1 MSRHHQEGQKMT
13 KPFTT
18 LAVAIFGLVTLI
30 HVLRLIFAWDVTIS
44 GLVVPMWV
52 SVAGAILG
60 GVLAVMVKKEA
71 RL

>member
-1 MSRHHQEGQKMT
+1 MR

-30 HVLRLIFAWDVTIS
+30 HVLRLIFASDVTIS

>member
-1 MSRHHQEGQKMT
+1 MR

-30 HVLRLIFAWDVTIS
+30 HLLRLILAWDVTIS

-52 SVAGAILG
+52 SIAGAILG
-60 GVLAVMVKKEA
+60 GLLAVMVKKEA

>member
-1 MSRHHQEGQKMT
+1 MT
-13 KPFTT
+13 KPFTI
-18 LAVAIFGLVTLI
+18 LAVAIFGLVAVI
-30 HVLRLIFAWDVTIS
+30 HVLRLIFVWDVTIS

-52 SVAGAILG
+52 SIAGAILG

>member
-1 MSRHHQEGQKMT
+1 MSRHHLEGQKMT

-52 SVAGAILG
+52 SGAGAILG

>member
-1 MSRHHQEGQKMT
+1 MT
-13 KPFTT
+13 KPFTI
-18 LAVAIFGLVTLI
+18 LAVAIFGLVAVI

-44 GLVVPMWV
+44 GLVVPMWI
-52 SVAGAILG
+52 SMAGAILG

>member
-1 MSRHHQEGQKMT
+1 MT

-18 LAVAIFGLVTLI
+18 FAVAIFGLVTLI

-52 SVAGAILG
+52 SLAGAILG

>member
-1 MSRHHQEGQKMT
+1 MT
-13 KPFTT
+13 KPFTI
-18 LAVAIFGLVTLI
+18 LAVAIFGLVAVI

-52 SVAGAILG
+52 SIAGAILG

>member
-1 MSRHHQEGQKMT
+1 MT

-18 LAVAIFGLVTLI
+18 LAVAIFGLVAVI
-30 HVLRLIFAWDVTIS
+30 HVLRLIFVWDVTIS

-52 SVAGAILG
+52 SIAGAILG